1 MVGRASN
8 GQEAV
13 DRAPALRPAMVLMD
27 LRMREMDGVEAMRQ
41 NAGRRNLPTI
51 GEVQADYQRVLHA
64 QTAGLGF

>member
-1 MVGRASN
+1 MTSIRIGEFYGAIV
-8 GQEAV
+8 
-13 DRAPALRPAMVLMD
+13 
-27 LRMREMDGVEAMRQ
+27 